1 MFPWRRC
8 TCIFCPMASAS
19 AQAAALSAEQAKGEN
34 PPSCRVG
41 SCRVGFLPEEGA
53 GRKSQARD
61 VTAFAGNWGR
71 AVPSSFKEGSL
82 LLKAGALGAE

>member
-1 MFPWRRC
+1 
-8 TCIFCPMASAS
+8 MASAS

-34 PPSCRVG
+34 PPSCRVGSCRVG

-82 LLKAGALGAE
+82 LLKAGDLGAE